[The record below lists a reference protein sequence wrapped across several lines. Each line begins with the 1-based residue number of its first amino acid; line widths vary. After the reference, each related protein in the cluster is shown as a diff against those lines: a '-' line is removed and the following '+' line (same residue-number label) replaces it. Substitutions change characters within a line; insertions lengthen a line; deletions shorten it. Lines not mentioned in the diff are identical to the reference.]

1 MALMKHDR
9 IVEFIGIRARF
20 VNALDLEVDTFSI
33 VMELMPL
40 GTLRSVIKHN
50 ALKSWKIRK
59 QIMED
64 ICEACAFLHSSYYA
78 DGSPKRII
86 LHQDLKSP
94 NVLLLTW
101 KGKTRAKI
109 ADFGLAFL
117 KEISSDQSKNK
128 SVAHNG
134 GTLCYQAPELFKQNA
149 KFSKVQISPLTIR
162 NAMCLPL
169 E

>member
-9 IVEFIGIRARF
+9 IVEFI
-20 VNALDLEVDTFSI
+20 DLEVDTFSI

-40 GTLRSVIKHN
+40 GTLRGVIKN
-50 ALKSWKIRK
+50 NTLKSWKFRK

-64 ICEACAFLHSSYYA
+64 ICEACAFLHSSYYP

-94 NVLLLTW
+94 NVLLLME
-101 KGKTRAKI
+101 KGRMRAKI

-117 KEISSDQSKNK
+117 KEITSDQSKSK

-134 GTLCYQAPELFKQNA
+134 GTLCYQAPELFNQTP
-149 KFSKVQISPLTIR
+149 KFSKVCYFP
-162 NAMCLPL
+162 ADH
-169 E
+169 